1 MSTSTQHPQPKLMA
15 NFEDIKKEISERI
28 KKVENLYKIILFGSH
43 ASGKAHASSDIDLL
57 VVIDSFEIPKDFRE
71 RSENYLKVSRA
82 LRELERKFPIDL
94 IVYTRPEF
102 DKFIEIGSMFS
113 KTILKEGQEI
123 P

>member
-1 MSTSTQHPQPKLMA
+1 MA

-28 KKVENLYKIILFGSH
+28 KKVENFYKIILFGSH
-43 ASGKAHASSDIDLL
+43 ASGKDHPSSDIDLL
-57 VVIDSFEIPKDFRE
+57 VVLDSFETPKDFRE